1 MKKIY
6 FLTFLLFPF
15 YLWAVDD
22 SISSY
27 TNLEEVVVSAIR
39 VSEKTPISHSNIEQ
53 KEIQSNNYGQD
64 IPYLIQNTPS
74 VVVTSDAGNGVGYTD
89 IRIRGVD
96 ASRINVTTN
105 GVPMNDAESHKMYWV
120 DTPDL
125 ASAVNS
131 MQIQRGAGSSTN
143 GAGAFGGS
151 INMTTETLKKD
162 FGGEVSLSYGMF
174 NTNKESIGIHSGLL
188 GEHWILSARLSHI
201 YSDGYI
207 ERASSD
213 MKSFLA
219 QAAYYK
225 GKTTLKYLTF
235 GGKEETYNAW
245 DGLTKNQMEE
255 NRRYNPCGEIKDANG
270 KVIAFYDNQVDNY
283 FQWNNQLI
291 LNHVFNSRWN
301 MNLVGH
307 YTYGNGYYDQYKNDA
322 DLVCYTLPIA
332 GDKESSNLTRK
343 KSMYN
348 HFFGGVGSVKYESTR
363 TNLALGLAANHYTGE
378 HFGEVLSVFVPN
390 NFSLPHEYYRN
401 AGDKTDM
408 NFFAKATF
416 NLFNGFD
423 LYCDLQYRYIHHVI
437 GGTFSSFNY
446 ATNDMLKVDVDKKY
460 HFFNP
465 KAGVNYT
472 FAKYNSIFA
481 SFAVA
486 QREPTRDDFVNARKD
501 PDGKP
506 LYPLPEKMFDY
517 EIGYKLQHKY
527 VNFGLNLY
535 YMDYDN
541 QLVLTGQQNMDTYDA
556 LYENVKDSYRRG
568 VELDIAVKP
577 LEWFSF
583 GGNVTLSQNR
593 IKNYDE
599 YVYNDDTW
607 SLDTLHLGTTTISYS
622 PSVVAGWFL
631 KFEVKGFEAQL
642 ISKFVSEQ
650 YITNSEQ
657 EDMKLDAYSVTDLKL
672 GYLLKTNKIQGLRF
686 GLSFNNLFNA
696 KYCSNAY
703 GYSGIYG
710 GKRVNEV
717 FYFPQATFNVLANVR
732 YEF

>member
-39 VSEKTPISHSNIEQ
+39 VSEKTPISHSNIDQ

-245 DGLTKNQMEE
+245 DGLTKEQMEE
-255 NRRYNPCGEIKDANG
+255 NRRYNPCGEIKDADG
-270 KVIAFYDNQVDNY
+270 KVIGFYDNQVDNY

-291 LNHVFNSRWN
+291 LNHVFSNSWK

-322 DLVCYTLPIA
+322 DLVCYTLPMA

-348 HFFGGVGSVKYESTR
+348 HFFGGVRSVKYESTR

-378 HFGEVLSVFVPN
+378 HFGEVLNVFVPN
-390 NFSLPHEYYRN
+390 HFSLPHEYYRN

-416 NLFNGFD
+416 NLFKGFD

-446 ATNDMLKVDVDKKY
+446 ATNDMLKVEVDKRY

-472 FAKYNSIFA
+472 FAKYNSLFA

-568 VELDIAVKP
+568 VELDVAVKP
-577 LEWFSF
+577 LDWFSF

-631 KFEVKGFEAQL
+631 KFDVKGFEAQL
-642 ISKFVSEQ
+642 VSKFVSEQ

-657 EDMKLDAYSVTDLKL
+657 EDMKLDAYCVTDLKL
-672 GYLLKTNKIQGLRF
+672 GYLLKTNKIQGLRL
-686 GLSFNNLFNA
+686 GLTFNNLFNA

>member
-27 TNLEEVVVSAIR
+27 MNLEEVVVSAIR

-131 MQIQRGAGSSTN
+131 MQIQRGVGSSTN

-219 QAAYYK
+219 QVAYYK

-245 DGLTKNQMEE
+245 DGLTKEQMEE
-255 NRRYNPCGEIKDANG
+255 NRRYNPCGEIKDADG
-270 KVIAFYDNQVDNY
+270 KVIGFYDNQVDNY

-291 LNHVFNSRWN
+291 LNHVFSNSWK

-322 DLVCYTLPIA
+322 DLVCYTLPVA

-378 HFGEVLSVFVPN
+378 HFGEVLNVFVPN

-416 NLFNGFD
+416 NLFKGFD

-446 ATNDMLKVDVDKKY
+446 ATNDMLKVEVDKRY

-472 FAKYNSIFA
+472 FAKYNSLFA

-501 PDGKP
+501 TEGNP
-506 LYPLPEKMFDY
+506 LYPLPEKMYDY
-517 EIGYKLQHKY
+517 ELGYKLQHKY
-527 VNFGLNLY
+527 VNLGLNLY

-568 VELDIAVKP
+568 VELDVAVKP
-577 LEWFSF
+577 LDWFSF

-631 KFEVKGFEAQL
+631 KFDVKGFEAQL
-642 ISKFVSEQ
+642 VSKFVSEQ
-650 YITNSEQ
+650 YISNSEQ
-657 EDMKLDAYSVTDLKL
+657 EDMKLDAYCVTDLKL
-672 GYLLKTNKIQGLRF
+672 GYLLKTNKIQGLRL
-686 GLSFNNLFNA
+686 GLTFNNLFNA

>member
-1 MKKIY
+1 MKN
-6 FLTFLLFPF
+6 FCLLTFLILPF
-15 YLWAVDD
+15 YLWAGSD

-27 TNLEEVVVSAIR
+27 IDLEEVEVSAIR
-39 VSEKTPISHSNIEQ
+39 ATEKMPISHTNIEQ
-53 KEIQSNNYGQD
+53 EEIKSNNYGQD
-64 IPYLIQNTPS
+64 IPYLVQNTPS

-105 GVPMNDAESHKMYWV
+105 GVPMNNAESHKMYWV

-131 MQIQRGAGSSTN
+131 MQIQRGVGSSTN

-151 INMTTETLKKD
+151 INMTTETLNKD
-162 FGGEVSLSYGMF
+162 FGGEVALSYGMF
-174 NTNKESIGIHSGLL
+174 NTNKESLGLNSGLL
-188 GEHWILSARLSHI
+188 GNHWILSARLSHI

-207 ERASSD
+207 DRASSD

-219 QAAYYK
+219 QAAYFN

-245 DGLTKNQMEE
+245 DGLTKEQLEK
-255 NRRYNPCGEIKDANG
+255 NRRYNPCGEIKDADGN
-270 KVIAFYDNQVDNY
+270 VIGFYDNQVDNY

-291 LNHVFNSRWN
+291 FNQVFNSRWK

-322 DLVCYTLPIA
+322 DFECYTLPSVD
-332 GDKESSNLTRK
+332 DKSSANLARK

-348 HFFGGVGSVKYESTR
+348 HFFGGVGSLNYDSDR
-363 TNLALGLAANHYTGE
+363 TDWALGFSANHYTGE
-378 HFGEVLSVFVPN
+378 HFGEVIDVFIPN

-401 AGDKTDM
+401 AGDKSDM
-408 NFFAKATF
+408 NVFAKMTV
-416 NLFNGFD
+416 NLFTGFD
-423 LYCDLQYRYIHHVI
+423 LYCDLQYRYIHHTI

-446 ATNDMLKVDVDKKY
+446 TTGDMLSVEVDKRY

-465 KAGVNYT
+465 KAGVSYH

-481 SFAVA
+481 SFAIA
-486 QREPTRDDFVNARKD
+486 QREPTRDDFVNARLD
-501 PDGKP
+501 QNGKP
-506 LYPLPEKMFDY
+506 IYPLSEKMYDY
-517 EIGYKLQHKY
+517 ELGYKFQHKR
-527 VNFGLNLY
+527 VNLGLNLY

-541 QLVLTGQQNMDTYDA
+541 QLVLTGQQNLDTYDA

-568 VELDIAVKP
+568 VEFDFAVKP
-577 LEWFSF
+577 LDWFSF
-583 GGNVTLSQNR
+583 GGNVTFSQNK
-593 IKNYDE
+593 IKNYE
-599 YVYNDDTW
+599 EFIYNGDTW
-607 SLDTLHLGTTTISYS
+607 SLDTLYLGTTTISYS

-631 KFEVKGFEAQL
+631 KFGVKGFEAQL
-642 ISKFVSEQ
+642 SSKYVSSQ

-657 EDMKLDAYSVTDLKL
+657 DDMKLDAYCVSDLKL
-672 GYLLKTNKIQGLRF
+672 SYLINKEKIKGLRF
-686 GLSFNNLFNA
+686 GLAVNNIFNA

-703 GYSGIYG
+703 GYSGIYDG
-710 GKRVNEV
+710 VRQNEV
-717 FYFPQATFNVLANVR
+717 FYFPQATINLLANIM

>member
-27 TNLEEVVVSAIR
+27 MNLEEVVVSAIR

-245 DGLTKNQMEE
+245 DGLTKDQMEE
-255 NRRYNPCGEIKDANG
+255 NRRYNPCGEIKDADG
-270 KVIAFYDNQVDNY
+270 KVIGFYDNQVDNY

-291 LNHVFNSRWN
+291 LNHVFSNSWK

-322 DLVCYTLPIA
+322 DLVCYTLPVA

-416 NLFNGFD
+416 NLFKGFD

-446 ATNDMLKVDVDKKY
+446 ATNDMLKVEVDKRY

-465 KAGVNYT
+465 KTGVNYT
-472 FAKYNSIFA
+472 FAKYNSLFA

-501 PDGKP
+501 AEGNP
-506 LYPLPEKMFDY
+506 LYPLPEKMYDY
-517 EIGYKLQHKY
+517 ELGYKLQHKY
-527 VNFGLNLY
+527 VNLGLNLY

-568 VELDIAVKP
+568 VELDVAVKP
-577 LEWFSF
+577 LDWFSF

-622 PSVVAGWFL
+622 PSVVAGGFL
-631 KFEVKGFEAQL
+631 KFDVKGFEAQL
-642 ISKFVSEQ
+642 VSKVVSEQ

-657 EDMKLDAYSVTDLKL
+657 EDMKLDAYCVTDLKL
-672 GYLLKTNKIQGLRF
+672 GYLLKTNKIQGLRL
-686 GLSFNNLFNA
+686 GLTFNNLFNA